1 MPAATPRRLDVT
13 GTFCPLPILLA
24 AREMLRLNPGDL
36 LEITGDDPAI
46 LEDMPIWCE
55 RAGHRLLQIE
65 DREGQIVSLVEKGVP
80 SPKKRTKPRR
90 DSSGP
95 KPNRR
100 SIQVTRL
107 ASGRCF
113 ITMPS
118 ARGMAPAAV
127 GWRCDGGVAAV
138 AMAQPPGGRGAAV
151 VQPAS
156 VAGFCLPWAW
166 VVAASSSSAA
176 ISVSSSSWVL

>member
-90 DSSGP
+90 E
-95 KPNRR
+95 
-100 SIQVTRL
+100 
-107 ASGRCF
+107 
-113 ITMPS
+113 
-118 ARGMAPAAV
+118 
-127 GWRCDGGVAAV
+127 
-138 AMAQPPGGRGAAV
+138 
-151 VQPAS
+151 
-156 VAGFCLPWAW
+156 
-166 VVAASSSSAA
+166 
-176 ISVSSSSWVL
+176 